1 MALSEKKLKDIAFL
15 ARIDINET
23 EIKKVTVEI
32 NNVLNLMANLSKID
46 TSAIQPM
53 AHPLDMLQKLREDDV
68 IEKDDSKKLQ
78 KIAPK
83 TDNNYFLVP
92 KVIE

>member
-15 ARIDINET
+15 ARIDINEA